1 MNYPGVQR
9 SYPAEKGVPRASNQA
24 MNALQRRISVKTHR
38 RKARQ
43 WFKAEIR
50 RELAELGREED
61 EAC

>member
-9 SYPAEKGVPRASNQA
+9 SYPAEKGVPRASNRA
-24 MNALQRRISVKTHR
+24 MNVLGRRISAKTHR

-43 WFKAEIR
+43 RFKAEIR
-50 RELAELGREED
+50 RELAELGRGG